1 MVIPQ
6 RYFPISIVAIFAHLI
21 IFTPLRLQPSN
32 CCFFAFAN
40 KKKSVLRFPQDTA

>member
-6 RYFPISIVAIFAHLI
+6 RDFPISIVAIFAPLI

-32 CCFFAFAN
+32 CYFFAFAN
-40 KKKSVLRFPQDTA
+40 KKRVS